1 MLLEFPS
8 LARRRRPAAAAAAV
22 ALIAVLYLLP
32 MYVRLVPPTPIRP
45 TALDRAVPFLDWT
58 IWLYYSYAVLLLLPF
73 AVCRDDGRVARVFLQ
88 LAANSIV
95 AGVIF
100 LVWPTSGV
108 VQQPTA
114 GGLSGLLWDALLI
127 ADRPTNYFPSLHVA
141 NACVSARALWG
152 ERGAWRIVAP
162 AWALLVIAATLTTK
176 QHFAIDLAGGVAVA
190 ACSVWLVHR
199 LVRVEPAAWRDR
211 AAR

>member
-1 MLLEFPS
+1 
-8 LARRRRPAAAAAAV
+8 
-22 ALIAVLYLLP
+22 
-32 MYVRLVPPTPIRP
+32 VRQ
-45 TALDRAVPFLDWT
+45 
-58 IWLYYSYAVLLLLPF
+58 
-73 AVCRDDGRVARVFLQ
+73 CQ
-88 LAANSIV
+88 
-95 AGVIF
+95 
-100 LVWPTSGV
+100 TSSSCV
-108 VQQPTA
+108 
-114 GGLSGLLWDALLI
+114 
-127 ADRPTNYFPSLHVA
+127 